1 MAPGPVGVKIAR
13 EPRERCRRQQPYSK
27 TSALA
32 PFDAEPRRFYI
43 SGHMPNERPGIAAAP
58 QAATGLQQLNERSR
72 TILRRIVESYLAT
85 GEPVGS
91 RNLSRALPMSLSP
104 ASIRNVMSDLEHLGL
119 IIAPHTSAGR
129 LPTQLGLRMFVDGL
143 LEVGDLTA
151 DERRQI
157 EQQIAYRRG
166 KPIETLLAEAGE
178 LISGLSH
185 CAGVVVA
192 EKQVARL
199 KHIEFV
205 PLEPGKAL
213 VVLVDEDQN
222 VENRIISLPSGLP
235 PSALQEASNYLNTHI
250 RGQTIAEARGT
261 IELALR
267 QAKAELDKLTQKVIT
282 AGLAEWSGVADER
295 KSLIVRGQGNL
306 LKDVTA
312 AEDLER
318 IRMLFD
324 DFEAK
329 RDLVQLLGES
339 DRAEGV
345 RIFIGSENKMFS
357 LSGSSLIVAPF
368 RDETRRVVGVLGVIG
383 PTRLNYARIIPM
395 VDFTA
400 RLISRL
406 DP

>member
-1 MAPGPVGVKIAR
+1 
-13 EPRERCRRQQPYSK
+13 
-27 TSALA
+27 
-32 PFDAEPRRFYI
+32 
-43 SGHMPNERPGIAAAP
+43 MPNDRPFIDAATP
-58 QAATGLQQLNERSR
+58 DRTGLQQLNERSR

-91 RNLSRALPMSLSP
+91 RNLARALPIALSP

-151 DERRQI
+151 DERHQI
-157 EQQIAYRRG
+157 ETQIAYRRG
-166 KPIETLLAEAGE
+166 KPIDALLAEASE

-185 CAGVVVA
+185 CAGVVLA

-222 VENRIISLPSGLP
+222 VENRIIALPAGLP
-235 PSALQEASNYLNTHI
+235 PAALQEASNYLNTHT
-250 RGQTIAEARGT
+250 RGLTISEARAA
-261 IELALR
+261 IEKALR
-267 QAKAELDKLTQKVIT
+267 QAEAELDVLTQKVIT
-282 AGLAEWSGVADER
+282 SGLAEWSGAADER

-318 IRMLFD
+318 IRQLFD

-329 RDLVQLLGES
+329 RDLVQLLGAS
-339 DRAEGV
+339 DQADGV

-357 LSGSSLIVAPF
+357 LSGSSLVVAPF

-400 RLISRL
+400 KLISRIM
-406 DP
+406 P